1 MNSIRKLIPNWLKNI
16 YHFKMAVLANI
27 YYGFPGKKMRVIGI
41 TGTNGKTTT
50 AMLLASILKE
60 SGKKVG
66 MLTTV
71 RFTIGDK
78 EIANKLNM
86 TTVKPFLLQKY
97 LKTMLKEG
105 CTDIVLE
112 VTSHAVAQHRVWGI
126 NFNTIAL
133 TNITHD
139 HLDYHQTFENYK
151 NAKKRLFLLPHNVT
165 VLNKDDDSFAEFSK
179 ASVSKVIAYS
189 TERGDADVASRKVLT
204 EPNGTDF
211 TLLTSSGQIA
221 VSLNLP
227 GKFNVSNAL
236 CASSV
241 AEGLKLPLT
250 IVKNGLEAVL
260 QVPGRMEKVTIPEAK
275 GRLNFSVIIDYAHT
289 PDALEKA
296 IMAIRPATKGKL
308 IAVYGATGDR
318 DKLKRPVLGEI
329 GGRLADIVIITD
341 EEPYGEDP
349 MVIINEVSA
358 GVEKGATKER
368 PKKLNETFFVIE
380 NRLEAIEKAV
390 KLAGSGDVV
399 LVTGMGDQSYKV
411 INGHKYPW
419 SDREA
424 VQAVLRQRLMR
435 G

>member
-1 MNSIRKLIPNWLKNI
+1 MFSIRKLIPNWMKNI
-16 YHFKMAVLANI
+16 YHYNVAVLAGL
-27 YYGFPGKKMRVIGI
+27 YYGFPSRQMRVIGV

-50 AMLLASILKE
+50 CMLIASILRE
-60 SGKKVG
+60 ADKKVG

-71 RFTIGDK
+71 RFAIGEK

-86 TTVKPFLLQKY
+86 TTVQPFLLQKY
-97 LKTMLKEG
+97 LSQMRKAG

-112 VTSHAVAQHRVWGI
+112 VTSHAIAQHRIWGI
-126 NFNTIAL
+126 KFQTLAL

-139 HLDYHQTFENYK
+139 HLDYHETFENYK
-151 NAKKRLFLLPHNVT
+151 NVKKQLFAQPHEIS
-165 VLNKDDDSFAEFSK
+165 VLNKDDDSFDEFSK
-179 ASVSKVIAYS
+179 ETVGKVVSYTI
-189 TERGDADVASRKVLT
+189 EGGGADIASRKVLT
-204 EPNGTDF
+204 EPGGTDF

-221 VSLNLP
+221 VSLKIP

-236 CASSV
+236 CAAAV
-241 AEGLKLPLT
+241 AETMKLPLQ
-250 IVKNGLEAVL
+250 IIKNGLEAVE
-260 QVPGRMEKVTIPEAK
+260 QVPGRMEKVSVPEAK
-275 GRLNFSVIIDYAHT
+275 GRINYSVIIDYAHT

-296 IMAIRPATKGKL
+296 LLALRPATKGKL

-318 DKLKRPVLGEI
+318 DKTKRPVLGEI
-329 GGRLADIVIITD
+329 GGRLADIAIITD

-349 MVIINEVSA
+349 MKIIDEVAA
-358 GVEKGATKER
+358 GVEKGGAGGR
-368 PKKLNETFFVIE
+368 RKKKGETFFIIE

-390 KLAGSGDVV
+390 KMAGSGDVV

-411 INGHKYPW
+411 IKGKKFPW

-424 VQAVLRQRLMR
+424 VQAVIRQRVMR